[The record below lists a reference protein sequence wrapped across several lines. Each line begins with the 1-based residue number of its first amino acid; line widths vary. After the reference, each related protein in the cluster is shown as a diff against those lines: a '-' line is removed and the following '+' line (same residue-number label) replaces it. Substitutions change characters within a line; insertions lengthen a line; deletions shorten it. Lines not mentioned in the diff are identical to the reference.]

1 MPPTNRLLPLL
12 KQLDAQYGRP
22 NVQGWIETPIE
33 RVRFFRATAPIP
45 RTPLL
50 YSSGI
55 VLIGQGHKIGY
66 LDGRSFRYDAENYLI
81 LSVPLPFDCETY
93 ASVEE
98 PMLGIFV
105 DVDAAAMRDLVS
117 QVHEIR
123 PEWEHDEDAL
133 RRGVEPVP
141 MDDEM
146 KETTVRLL
154 RCLRSPLDARVLGE
168 SLVRELSYRALL
180 GPHGSVLHA
189 LTRHR
194 SPYARISRTLYL
206 VHKRFA
212 EPITVDRLAAEA
224 AMSASSFH
232 RAFKEVTG
240 ETPLQYVKKVR
251 LNKAKSLLLHE
262 GVSVS
267 TAAYRVGYES
277 PSQFSREFKRYFH
290 TTPSQADEAV
300 GTR

>member
-1 MPPTNRLLPLL
+1 MQPTNRLASIL
-12 KQLDAQYGRP
+12 KELDAQFGRP
-22 NVQGWIETPIE
+22 DVQGWIDTPIE
-33 RVRFFRATAPIP
+33 RVRFFRATAPVP

-81 LSVPLPFDCETY
+81 LSVPLPFDCETH

-105 DVDAAAMRDLVS
+105 DVDVAAIRELVACVQGTPS
-117 QVHEIR
+117 
-123 PEWEHDEDAL
+123 EWDQDEGVL

-141 MDDEM
+141 MNDEM
-146 KETTVRLL
+146 RETTLRLL
-154 RCLRSPLDARVLGE
+154 RCLRSPIDCRVLGE

-189 LTRHR
+189 LTRHH

-206 VHKRFA
+206 VHRRFA
-212 EPITVDRLAAEA
+212 EPMSVDRLAAEA
-224 AMSASSFH
+224 AMSASSFY

-240 ETPLQYVKKVR
+240 ETPLQYVKKIR

-277 PSQFSREFKRYFH
+277 PSQFSREFKRYFN
-290 TTPSQADEAV
+290 TPPSQAEEAV
-300 GTR
+300 GTG